1 MSTEE
6 YILTF
11 GKHKNKML
19 KDIDNNYLSWCI
31 NSPTIYNGIK
41 EKIQLY
47 LNSIEYEHQQEKEDN
62 DYVMKF
68 GKYKNKRVKEIYND
82 DKNYIEWLLN
92 SETIYDTV
100 KAKVRKSIE

>member
-1 MSTEE
+1 MSSEE

-19 KDIDNNYLSWCI
+19 KDIDNAYLSWCV
-31 NSPTIYNGIK
+31 NSPTIYDSIK
-41 EKIQLY
+41 EKIRNY
-47 LNSIEYEHQQEKEDN
+47 LNSIDYDYQQVKEN
-62 DYVMKF
+62 DYILKF
-68 GKYKNKRVKEIYND
+68 GKYKDKRVKEIYNE

-92 SETIYDTV
+92 SETIYDAV